1 MAENHLLQFDLQH
14 RNPIMRKYI
23 FLLAMIIATH
33 CFAQTEVNSFFS
45 GTNEGVTYYLPDTEI
60 EITLNAICI
69 THTPGEFNRYAEKY
83 LRITDAIT
91 KSDTFW
97 EITDANVTTYG
108 KPNPEKMYSIKIN
121 GSSASNIT
129 VDENGVIS
137 AINATAKEAGKTTPE
152 KLNKKSTSTNA
163 AQYMTEEML
172 QATSKAKLAELTA
185 KEIYS
190 IRESKLAITRGQAE
204 NMPKDGQSMQL
215 VLSELEKQEKALTEL
230 FVGRSDT
237 IYKSY
242 TCTLSPTE
250 DCDITKEVLLRFSR
264 KLGFVEN
271 DNLAGEP
278 IYYNFKNKKT
288 VRIPTPEELEKKKI
302 LKKEGI
308 CYNIPGKAELSLYT
322 RSKKLFCEELSIA
335 QLGTTEILSKTL
347 FNRGETTK
355 ITFDPATGGIVRI
368 EK

>member
-1 MAENHLLQFDLQH
+1 
-14 RNPIMRKYI
+14 MRKYI
-23 FLLAMIIATH
+23 LLLAMAVATH

-45 GTNEGVTYYLPDTEI
+45 GTSEGVTYYLPNTEI

-91 KSDTFW
+91 KSETFW
-97 EITDANVTTYG
+97 EITDVNVTTFG
-108 KPNPEKMYSIKIN
+108 KPNPEKMYSIRIN
-121 GSSASNIT
+121 SSSASNIT
-129 VDENGVIS
+129 LDENGVIV
-137 AINATAKEAGKTTPE
+137 AINATGTKPE
-152 KLNKKSTSTNA
+152 KPELETVKKKSTNTNA
-163 AQYMTEEML
+163 DQYMTEEML

-185 KEIYS
+185 KEIYA

-204 NMPKDGQSMQL
+204 NMPKDGQSMHL
-215 VLSELEKQEKALTEL
+215 VLAELEKQEKALTEL

-237 IYKSY
+237 ICKRY

-250 DCDITKEVLLRFSR
+250 GSDVTKEILLRFSR

-271 DNLAGEP
+271 DDLAGEP

-288 VRIPTPEELEKKKI
+288 VRIPTSEELEKKKI
-302 LKKEGI
+302 LKKEGV

-322 RSKKLFCEELSIA
+322 RSKKLFNEELSIA

-355 ITFDPATGGIVRI
+355 ITFDPATGGIIKI

>member
-1 MAENHLLQFDLQH
+1 MK
-14 RNPIMRKYI
+14 KYI
-23 FLLAMIIATH
+23 FLLAVAVATH

-69 THTPGEFNRYAEKY
+69 TRTPGEFNRYAEKY

-91 KSDTFW
+91 KSETFW
-97 EITDANVTTYG
+97 EITGVNVATFG

-121 GSSASNIT
+121 SSSASNIAL
-129 VDENGVIS
+129 DENGVIA
-137 AINATAKEAGKTTPE
+137 AINTAAIKRE
-152 KLNKKSTSTNA
+152 KHDSEKPNKKSPSANA
-163 AQYMTEEML
+163 TQYMTEEML

-185 KEIYS
+185 KEIYD

-204 NMPKDGQSMQL
+204 NMPKDGQSMHM
-215 VLSELEKQEKALTEL
+215 VLAELEKQEKALTEL
-230 FVGRSDT
+230 FIGRSDT
-237 IYKSY
+237 ICKSY
-242 TCTLSPTE
+242 TCILSPTE
-250 DCDITKEVLLRFSR
+250 ESDITKEILLRFSH

-302 LKKEGI
+302 LKKEGV

-322 RSKKLFCEELSIA
+322 RSKKLFNEELSIA

-355 ITFDPATGGIVRI
+355 ITFDPATGGIVKI